1 MKCFFHKP
9 QNRPLMR
16 MLPICF
22 AGLISGL
29 MLVCGCNQAPN
40 SIKIKAFIDDKDV
53 IKIQGNK
60 VWWEHGQ
67 GAFPGD
73 PKGANQPTFINGVVW
88 RPQWEGTNSLPFESL
103 APAFRP
109 KHPEQ
114 VTLTK
119 LSGRGEAVISE
130 WPTPAN
136 EGTLS
141 VSLTDE
147 PGGADWYEVS
157 ILWK

>member
-1 MKCFFHKP
+1 
-9 QNRPLMR
+9 MR
-16 MLPICF
+16 MLPICL

-40 SIKIKAFIDDKDV
+40 SIRIKAFIDDKDV

-114 VTLTK
+114 VTVTK

-130 WPTPAN
+130 SPTPAN